1 MGLEATNST
10 PLGHP
15 IRVGELSRLTGKS
28 VRALHLY
35 EEMGLL
41 RPVHRTKGGF
51 RLYAPAAVTRVEWI
65 SRLQDAGF
73 SLPQVQDLL
82 AGVLRQA
89 HMSRSAMEEVRRRF
103 VDRLAET
110 KTQIQSLIQL
120 EGELSASLEY
130 LQGCMTCEPAYDA
143 SECSTCNHNGH
154 SDGEQ
159 PLLVAGLHRG

>member
-1 MGLEATNST
+1 MGLEATTSGQ
-10 PLGHP
+10 LGQP

-51 RLYAPAAVTRVEWI
+51 RLYAPSAVTRVEWI

-73 SLPQVQDLL
+73 SLPQVQELL
-82 AGVLRQA
+82 AGVLQQA
-89 HMSRSAMEEVRRRF
+89 HMSRTAMEEVRHRF
-103 VDRLAET
+103 EERLAET
-110 KTQIQSLIQL
+110 RDQIKRLGAL
-120 EGELSASLEY
+120 EIELRDSLEY
-130 LQGCMTCEPAYDA
+130 LAGCMTCEPAYEPT
-143 SECSTCNHNGH
+143 ECAGCNHNGH
-154 SDGEQ
+154 CDGEQ